1 MLEPSCTGHENVLV
15 LTDVFSKYTLAAPI
29 RDQRA
34 ETVVQALVTE
44 WFFRFG
50 GPGRIHSDQGRNFES
65 TLMKQ
70 LCGFY
75 GIEKSCTT
83 PYHPAGNGQCEW
95 FNQTLHNL
103 LRTLPVSRK
112 RDWASCLPQILFCY
126 NTTPHQSTGESPYF
140 LMFGQE
146 PRLPVDC
153 LLGRVQETGEG
164 GVREWIVEHRAR
176 MHVAFEGAREC
187 LKAAAEHRKKRHDQH
202 VRDAPLREGTLVYL
216 RDYSVRGHHKIQYL
230 WSSVVHQVVRAPK
243 DGGSVYTVAPAD
255 DLGRIKRVHH
265 SLMKTRIQ
273 QDSQKHQCHPLWKWQ
288 GPLWCPC
295 LLWTTWCMMLIWV
308 LLVRPSS
315 FPQTSLGIVLGP
327 CEEREV
333 PQQGSILM
341 STIFHEQWRM

>member
-1 MLEPSCTGHENVLV
+1 MLEPSCSGHENVLV

-146 PRLPVDC
+146 PRGC
-153 LLGRVQETGEG
+153 LYCSVIIAVSLLLSFAVNLGGCDLDWRVPYC
-164 GVREWIVEHRAR
+164 RP
-176 MHVAFEGAREC
+176 
-187 LKAAAEHRKKRHDQH
+187 AA
-202 VRDAPLREGTLVYL
+202 VTL
-216 RDYSVRGHHKIQYL
+216 
-230 WSSVVHQVVRAPK
+230 AC
-243 DGGSVYTVAPAD
+243 
-255 DLGRIKRVHH
+255 
-265 SLMKTRIQ
+265 SL
-273 QDSQKHQCHPLWKWQ
+273 
-288 GPLWCPC
+288 
-295 LLWTTWCMMLIWV
+295 
-308 LLVRPSS
+308 
-315 FPQTSLGIVLGP
+315 
-327 CEEREV
+327 
-333 PQQGSILM
+333 
-341 STIFHEQWRM
+341 